1 MKNILFYL
9 LMIFVFAV
17 GCQRQNKQPNLKE
30 LGQSL
35 YLDNNCITCHS
46 IDGTEMIGPSL
57 KDIFGTVV
65 SHTDGSNTVV
75 NEDYIIES
83 IIYPHKKIVKG
94 YPDQM
99 NSYKDLLSEHE
110 IKALVEYIKNLSN

>member
-35 YLDNNCITCHS
+35 YVDNNCITCHS
-46 IDGTEMIGPSL
+46 IDGTEMIGPWL

-83 IIYPHKKIVKG
+83 IILQYRW
-94 YPDQM
+94 Q
-99 NSYKDLLSEHE
+99 
-110 IKALVEYIKNLSN
+110 